1 MNPLKTLLA
10 FVGTFAFLYSCISA
24 DVHESALDED
34 KGAFQSKFVNF
45 PNDVSDASAFLV
57 RINDNSDPDAISI
70 LADGLGVESLSRVFQ
85 SGTVHEEKLRKHGLD
100 KWYKVILPE
109 GLDLNASAEK
119 FAGLADVQHVQ
130 YMLSAQ
136 KASDAVSYPHYPA
149 SSVTKANDY
158 TFNDPSLM
166 HQWHYRN
173 DGSAG
178 VSVSAVAGADI
189 NVMDAWKLTAGD
201 PSVIV
206 AILDEGVCFDHP
218 DLAANMW
225 VNSDEVVNGID
236 DDNNGYV
243 DDIHGYN
250 FIDDGNISWED
261 PDDSGHGTHVA
272 GTVAAVNNNSLGVCG
287 VAGGSGNGDGVRL
300 MSCQVFSGNKK
311 NSPDM
316 MARAIVYAADN
327 GASILQASLGYP
339 APTFTSD
346 AMFRYYCGIEL
357 DAIEYFIDTKNND
370 AVDGGIC
377 LFAAGNEGQ
386 NISSYPAGYRNVVS
400 VTALASDHRPA
411 YYTNYGPGCNIAS
424 IGGEYYTGGA
434 NRYEAA
440 ILSTLPFN
448 ISSTGYGYMQGT
460 SMACPHASGIAALG
474 LSYMLKLG
482 KTCTVEEFIAMFL
495 TSINEMESYFIGE
508 KLTLVG
514 SSLGSLKLLPYVNQ
528 MGTGLTDTWKLLM
541 KIEGTPCLTAEIGRN
556 QWLDL
561 STYFGGAYQDLT
573 YLGVSVDE
581 TTIQNLGLER
591 EPYIQYG
598 KLYIHPTKIGSGK
611 FTISAV
617 AGGSSLGSDDVMGG
631 MVAKQTIS
639 VVTKTRKSS
648 NGGWL

>member
-1 MNPLKTLLA
+1 MNLLKTTLTIIGS
-10 FVGTFAFLYSCISA
+10 VGFMYGCTIS
-24 DVHESALDED
+24 DFSESDFD
-34 KGAFQSKFVNF
+34 KKNVELQAKFVNY
-45 PNDVSDASAFLV
+45 PDNIADNKSFLI
-57 RINDNSDPDAISI
+57 RLNDNSDMYAISV
-70 LADGLGVESLSRVFQ
+70 LAEELCIETPIRIFPD
-85 SGTVHEEKLRKHGLD
+85 GTVHEEKLKKHGLD

-119 FAGLADVQHVQ
+119 FACLADVQHVQ

-206 AILDEGVCFDHP
+206 AILDEGVCYDHP

-225 VNSDEVVNGID
+225 VNSDEVVNGVD
-236 DDNNGYV
+236 DDNNGYI

-261 PDDSGHGTHVA
+261 PEDSGHGTHVA

-400 VTALASDHRPA
+400 VTSLASDHRPA